1 MSVDPLNL
9 FIQQHGRLPK
19 LGDQP
24 APYTYRGWLLRY
36 VALAHAVIPTM
47 KDRWGY
53 HQSIMRTAQ
62 IPTTP
67 IPYIQFTSAHQQH

>member
-47 KDRWGY
+47 KD
-53 HQSIMRTAQ
+53 SIEA
-62 IPTTP
+62 
-67 IPYIQFTSAHQQH
+67 FTRLHPDRK